1 MPAVPDTR
9 RCRCRRRCRRVR
21 RGLLIVLT
29 AGGAYLLAR
38 WLQARSPRTGLVW
51 ESPDPDPI
59 PGPRDRD
66 DGPTPVAE
74 RSITEPAGAPTATPA
89 APDPDGNPASWVE
102 PVDGGCPPS
111 HPVKAK
117 LSSGI
122 YHVPGGLSYDRT
134 RPDRCYRDAAAAEA
148 DGLRA
153 ARR

>member
-1 MPAVPDTR
+1 MLLAAVT
-9 RCRCRRRCRRVR
+9 V
-21 RGLLIVLT
+21 GTV
-29 AGGAYLLAR
+29 YLLTQWLRAR
-38 WLQARSPRTGLVW
+38 RARTGLVW
-51 ESPDPDPI
+51 EEPDPVGPAARPAAARSASAPPAEAPR
-59 PGPRDRD
+59 PGP
-66 DGPTPVAE
+66 
-74 RSITEPAGAPTATPA
+74 A
-89 APDPDGNPASWVE
+89 AWIE

-122 YHVPGGLSYDRT
+122 YHVPGGLSYART

>member
-1 MPAVPDTR
+1 M
-9 RCRCRRRCRRVR
+9 
-21 RGLLIVLT
+21 LLVVLT

-51 ESPDPDPI
+51 ESPDPDPA
-59 PGPRDRD
+59 PGPRDRGHGPAPVPAPAVTAPEV
-66 DGPTPVAE
+66 GPTE
-74 RSITEPAGAPTATPA
+74 APT
-89 APDPDGNPASWVE
+89 APDPDGAPASWVE